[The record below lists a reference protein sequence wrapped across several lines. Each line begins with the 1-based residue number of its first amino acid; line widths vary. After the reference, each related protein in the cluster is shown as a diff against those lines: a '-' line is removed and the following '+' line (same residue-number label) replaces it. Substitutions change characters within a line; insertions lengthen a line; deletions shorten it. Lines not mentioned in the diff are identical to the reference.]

1 MGEMETL
8 GLLYIEEMTIK
19 DMDER
24 GRTQQCIIN
33 GEVTVPYGHQQF

>member
-8 GLLYIEEMTIK
+8 GLLYIEGMTIK

-24 GRTQQCIIN
+24 GRTEQYN
-33 GEVTVPYGHQQF
+33 V